1 MSGKGNNRKKAV
13 DGATVNSK
21 KTAKI
26 VVAASAASTSPP
38 TDAGSKPSTIV
49 DRTPTKRTKRKQKTR
64 IPPTPGFT
72 SKAKNAK
79 SLQKVQRA
87 APKEDLDTTKVE
99 RAATLFK
106 KQPSQRP
113 SR

>member
-1 MSGKGNNRKKAV
+1 MSGKGNNRKEAA
-13 DGATVNSK
+13 DGATEDPK
-21 KTAKI
+21 ETAKL

-38 TDAGSKPSTIV
+38 TDAGSKQSTI
-49 DRTPTKRTKRKQKTR
+49 TPTKRTKRKNKGRT
-64 IPPTPGFT
+64 PPMPGFA

-79 SLQKVQRA
+79 SLQKAQKD
-87 APKEDLDTTKVE
+87 APKEDLDTAKVAC
-99 RAATLFK
+99 AATLFK